1 MAAKFV
7 SISMENGK
15 FFAKVDNGPKF
26 FVGKKVHFMG
36 MTGLVNAVASADTPI
51 YDPAAYR
58 AAHAFWADFIF
69 PTVKCESGGIF
80 HCVNTYDRAR
90 FTFTFL
96 QYAAHV
102 PNGDFVKFFRRLLAL
117 GAGAEY
123 FPDLVIK
130 DGAVCR
136 VTEAGT
142 VKLETPETAEPL
154 MRYLNPSLDEVEEI
168 EAINAAK
175 FIHWCDNDPQHQ
187 ALQVAVG
194 IEHLREAMKGYAQR
208 YSLDGRSDKVCLVVA
223 DIRHQGRGRSSQI
236 LSALNTG
243 GNDEKAFKN
252 LLEIGKEL
260 YAGRVAT
267 LKAEIGKQATAGIM
281 GKRKYSAQQGDFVL
295 A

>member
-7 SISMENGK
+7 GISMEDGR
-15 FFAKVDNGPKF
+15 FFARVDNGPKF

-36 MTGLVNAVASADTPI
+36 MTGLANAVSSANTPI
-51 YDPAAYR
+51 YNPAAHR
-58 AAHAFWADFIF
+58 ATHGFWADFIF
-69 PTVKCESGGIF
+69 PTVKCESRGIF
-80 HCVNTYDRAR
+80 HCINTYDRAR

-102 PNGDFVKFFRRLLAL
+102 ANGDFVKFFRRLLSL

-130 DGAVCR
+130 DGAICR
-136 VTEAGT
+136 VTETGI
-142 VKLETPETAEPL
+142 VRLETPETSEPL
-154 MRYLNPSLDEVEEI
+154 MQYLNPSVNEVEEI
-168 EAINAAK
+168 EAVNAAK

-194 IEHLREAMKGYAQR
+194 IEHLREAMKKYAQR
-208 YSLDGRSDKVCLVVA
+208 YSLDGRSDKVCLVVS
-223 DIRHQGRGRSSQI
+223 DIRHQGRGKSSQI
-236 LSALNTG
+236 LSALNTN

-260 YAGRVAT
+260 YAGRIAT
-267 LKAEIGKQATAGIM
+267 LKTETNKLVAAGIL
-281 GKRKYSAQQGDFVL
+281 GRRKYSAQQGDFVQ